1 MSDTEVKA
9 TKAKVEQGKQAKART
24 MTDILAAKKPNTRT
38 VDIILDSDLAGEISM
53 KRLEIEQTKQR
64 SKGRKSLAE
73 GTQTLEQELDDL
85 IDSAAEIAVTFTFT
99 DIGRKNFDDLVHA
112 HQPTEEQRKQI
123 ADLGGGILE
132 YNTETFPP
140 ALISAAASDPEI
152 TVEEAQ
158 EIFDEWGQGDAE
170 TLFSVALIVCK
181 ERTSVPLSKN
191 GTDPISSFS

>member
-9 TKAKVEQGKQAKART
+9 TKAKVEQSKKAKART
-24 MTDILAAKKPNTRT
+24 MSDILSAKKPNTRT
-38 VDIILDSDLAGEISM
+38 VDIILDSDMAGEISM
-53 KRLEIEQTKQR
+53 KQLEIEQTKQR

-73 GTQTLEQELDDL
+73 GTQALEQELDDL
-85 IDSAAEIAVTFTFT
+85 IDVASEMAVTFTFT

-112 HQPTEEQRKQI
+112 HQPTEQQRKQI

-152 TVEEAQ
+152 TLDEAQ

-191 GTDPISSFS
+191 GTDPTSNSS